1 MNLCKNICAALCYI
15 LPQRFA
21 EIFTKIRKRKII
33 NNEGE
38 IASFLAMTYRMK
50 IIAVIPAR
58 YASTRFPAKLMQD
71 LGGKT
76 VILRTYEASV
86 ATKLFDDVF
95 VVTDSDLIF
104 NEIVSNGGKAIM
116 SIKEHESGSDR
127 IAEAVASLDV
137 DIVVNVQGDEPFT
150 EAGPLE
156 QVLSVF
162 KNDPDHKVDLASL
175 MREIT
180 DEDEINNPNNVKVV
194 VDQSQFAL
202 YFSRS
207 VIPYPRD
214 KDVGVRYF
222 QHIGIYAFRKQA
234 LLDFYSLPMKSL
246 EASEKLEQLRYLEFG
261 KRIKMV
267 ETTHVGIGI
276 DTAEDLEKA
285 RGILSSK

>member
-1 MNLCKNICAALCYI
+1 
-15 LPQRFA
+15 
-21 EIFTKIRKRKII
+21 
-33 NNEGE
+33 
-38 IASFLAMTYRMK
+38 MK

-76 VILRTYEASV
+76 VILRTYEA
-86 ATKLFDDVF
+86 ALNTNLFDDVF
-95 VVTDSDLIF
+95 VVTDSNLIY

-127 IAEAVASLDV
+127 IAEAVQNLEV
-137 DIVVNVQGDEPFT
+137 DIIINVQGDEPFINK
-150 EAGPLE
+150 EPLE
-156 QVLSVF
+156 KVIEVF
-162 KNDPDHKVDLASL
+162 KNDADKKVDLASL

-180 DEDEINNPNNVKVV
+180 IEEEINNPNNVKVV
-194 VDQSQFAL
+194 VDQNGFAL

-207 VIPYPRD
+207 VIPYPRE
-214 KDVGVRYF
+214 KNVGVHYF

-246 EASEKLEQLRYLEFG
+246 EATEKLEQLRYLEFG
-261 KRIKMV
+261 KRIKMI

-276 DTAEDLEKA
+276 DTIEDLEKA
-285 RGILSSK
+285 RKML

>member
-1 MNLCKNICAALCYI
+1 
-15 LPQRFA
+15 
-21 EIFTKIRKRKII
+21 
-33 NNEGE
+33 
-38 IASFLAMTYRMK
+38 MK

-76 VILRTYEASV
+76 VILRTYEA
-86 ATKLFDDVF
+86 AINTKLFDDVF
-95 VVTDSDLIF
+95 VVTDSDLIYD
-104 NEIVSNGGKAIM
+104 EIVSHGGKAIR

-127 IAEAVASLDV
+127 IAEAVENLDV
-137 DIVVNVQGDEPFT
+137 DIVINVQGDEPFID
-150 EAGPLE
+150 AAPLAKVIE
-156 QVLSVF
+156 VF
-162 KNDPDHKVDLASL
+162 KNDVTKQVDLASL

-180 DEDEINNPNNVKVV
+180 NEDEINNPNNVKVV
-194 VDQSQFAL
+194 VDQNGFAL

-207 VIPYPRD
+207 VIPYPRE
-214 KDVGVRYF
+214 KNVGVRYM

-261 KRIKMV
+261 KRIKMA

-276 DTAEDLEKA
+276 DTPEDLEKA
-285 RGILSSK
+285 RKLL